1 MGKLDKLFD
10 NPWFIR
16 IMALILALL
25 LFENVIDQKMPEE
38 ENVPPGQETEVIE
51 EVPVKVYYDTE
62 NLVVSG
68 VPKTVTLELTGP
80 RNIVQQAI
88 TQQKYEVYVDLS
100 DVELG
105 TQKVPIQIRNISDKI
120 DVNIDPPTAIVTVQ
134 EKITAG
140 FSVEAEFNSGLL
152 PKGYTI
158 KQKLVEPKRVK
169 ITGAK
174 DVVESIAYVKATL
187 DLKDEIKETLTEQA
201 EVQAF
206 DKNLNKLDVAVEPE
220 KVKVTLVV
228 EANTKQVPV
237 RVIERNSLP
246 DGVTLESLS
255 LNVEEVTI
263 IGPDEAL
270 DRTEFVNV
278 ELDLSE
284 INKDMVLT
292 LPVVLPEGVV
302 ESSPDKVEVTIKVR
316 RTESRTLKNL
326 PIQVEGLSDEYMV
339 SFLDDSEV
347 DLVVYG
353 NSERVKSLKA
363 SDFKVYID
371 VAGLHEGDHSVPIKV
386 RGPEQI
392 EWKLEK
398 SSVKIQLT
406 KEEA

>member
-25 LFENVIDQKMPEE
+25 LFENVIDQKLPEE

-51 EVPVKVYYDTE
+51 DVPVKVYYDTE
-62 NLVVSG
+62 NLVVTG
-68 VPKTVTLELTGP
+68 VPKTVTLELRGP
-80 RNIVQQAI
+80 KNIIQQAI

-100 DVELG
+100 DAELG
-105 TQKVPIQIRNISDKI
+105 TQKVAIQIRNISDKI
-120 DVNIDPPTAIVTVQ
+120 DVKIDPPTAIVTVQ
-134 EKITAG
+134 EKVTAE
-140 FSVEAEFNSGLL
+140 FSVEAEFNTGLL
-152 PKGYTI
+152 PDGYTV
-158 KQKLVEPKRVK
+158 KQKMVEPKRVK

-174 DVVESIAYVKATL
+174 DVIESIAYVKATL
-187 DLKDEIKETLTEQA
+187 DLKDEIKETITQQA
-201 EVQAF
+201 EVQAL
-206 DKNLNKLDVAVEPE
+206 DKNLNKLDVSVEPE
-220 KVKVTLVV
+220 KVKVTLIV

-237 RVIERNSLP
+237 RILERNSLP

-263 IGPDEAL
+263 IGTEEAL
-270 DRTEFVNV
+270 ARTEYVNV

-284 INKDMVLT
+284 ISKDMVVT
-292 LPVVLPEGVV
+292 LPVILPEGIV
-302 ESSPDKVEVTIKVR
+302 ESSPDKVEVTIKVKV
-316 RTESRTLKNL
+316 TDSRTLKNV

-347 DLVVYG
+347 DLVIYG
-353 NSERVKSLKA
+353 SGERVKNVKE

-371 VAGLHEGDHSVPIKV
+371 VSGMHEGDHSVPIKV

-398 SSVKIQLT
+398 PSVKIQIT
-406 KEEA
+406 RKEA